1 MRQVS
6 TDILVI
12 GAGPAGA
19 AAAATLSRGG
29 REVVLVDRSEFPR
42 DKICGDALIPD
53 ALNALGALGLR
64 SRVLA
69 ESRQVP
75 AIRVYAPNGAHV
87 SVCVEAQCLPRRR
100 FDDIMREAAVASG
113 AAFLAPYELN
123 GALDDSGRVVGA
135 RFTNRRT
142 GDPLTVSA
150 TFTVLATGAAAKP
163 LQAFSVCERRSPS
176 AIAARIYV
184 RVPRELSEAIGHFS
198 ISYDRNICPGYGWI
212 FPGPS
217 HVFNVGV
224 AYFTDSRRPP
234 PTANLRALLTRFL
247 ATFAPAR
254 EIMAVSQPLT
264 DVRAAP
270 LRTAIAGAALSR
282 PGLLVIGEACGL
294 TYSFTGEGIGKAIES
309 GMIAGEL
316 LSGGSVGSRK
326 GVPGAYASTIR
337 ARFAPRFRA
346 YKLAQ
351 DWLAY
356 PALHDFLAWR
366 GNAGTYVADQMRS
379 LLLETGDPRALFSV
393 PGLLKALVR

>member
-1 MRQVS
+1 MRQIS
-6 TDILVI
+6 TEILVI

-19 AAAATLSRGG
+19 AAAATLACRG

-42 DKICGDALIPD
+42 DKVCGDALIPD
-53 ALNALGALGLR
+53 ALHALEALGLQ

-75 AIRVYAPNGAHV
+75 AIRVYAPNGVHV
-87 SVCVEAQCLPRRR
+87 SVDVDAQCVPRRR
-100 FDDIMREAAVASG
+100 FDDIVREAAVASG
-113 AAFLAPYELN
+113 AAFLAPYELS
-123 GALDDSGRVVGA
+123 GALDDSGRVGGA
-135 RFTNRRT
+135 RFADRRT
-142 GDPLTVSA
+142 GDALTVSA
-150 TFTVLATGAAAKP
+150 AFTVLATGAAAKP
-163 LQAFSVCERRSPS
+163 LETFAVCERRSPS
-176 AIAARIYV
+176 AVAARIYV
-184 RVPRELSEAIGHFS
+184 RVPRELSEVTRHCS
-198 ISYDRNICPGYGWI
+198 ISYDRHICPGYGWI

-234 PTANLRALLTRFL
+234 PTANLRELLTRFL
-247 ATFAPAR
+247 TTFAPAR
-254 EIMAVSQPLT
+254 ELMAVSQPLT
-264 DVRAAP
+264 DVRGAP
-270 LRTAIAGAALSR
+270 LRTALAGAALSR

-309 GMIAGEL
+309 GIIAGEL
-316 LSGGSVGSRK
+316 LAGGSARSRQ
-326 GVPGAYASTIR
+326 GVAGEYASAIR

-351 DWLAY
+351 EWLAH

-366 GNAGTYVADQMRS
+366 GNAGTYVAEQMRE
-379 LLLETGDPRALFSV
+379 LLLESGDPRALFSV